1 MAKRRFLFFVE
12 AEGGKR
18 RFNFRGWPFVIVI
31 GLLLTFLSIIDRGGL
46 SSVRT
51 ATAGASCSFTVDG
64 DGVNVRDQATATS
77 AQVQQLAKG
86 TTVTGTSTVTNGFRQ
101 LADGDWV
108 LDGYLTPV
116 SGTTCG

>member
-1 MAKRRFLFFVE
+1 MAKRRMMFFIE

-18 RFNFRGWPFVIVI
+18 RFNFRSWPFVIVI
-31 GLLLTFLSIIDRGGL
+31 GLLLAFLSILDRGGL
-46 SSVRT
+46 AEVRSA
-51 ATAGASCSFTVDG
+51 ATGASCSFTVTG
-64 DGVNVRDQATATS
+64 VGVNVRSQATATS
-77 AQVQQLAKG
+77 SQVQQLPKG
-86 TTVTGTSTVTNGFRQ
+86 ATVTGTTTVTNGFRQ